1 MTMANTAPTSIIA
14 IKLAEAG
21 AIGQT
26 VYNGP
31 IDKYEF
37 KSYNVKVSYKRLD
50 SILAKFK
57 RHFSFIKVVKEY
69 GSGKTFTLISLGQPE
84 IVFVYHY
91 DTYGKR
97 SHLYV
102 GHKKMTVD
110 DFLALQPDQQDA
122 LLNAKTRPDPWA
134 VWKNQKNLS
143 VVGSAL
149 LAADPAVAREA
160 LVKLYNPVI
169 AYIRTLKIYGAFPSN
184 VADFIAALEQLN
196 DPMGL
201 QLAKDIAI
209 IYKKQTL
216 IDLLQIYRKSRSV
229 DNYLYIK
236 QLVLM
241 LHENGFDW
249 PELATIAKSLVAS
262 IQAINNN

>member
-1 MTMANTAPTSIIA
+1 MAKTAPTSIIA

-21 AIGQT
+21 AIGET

-37 KSYNVKVSYKRLD
+37 KSYNVKVRYKRLD

-69 GSGKTFTLISLGQPE
+69 GSGKTFTLISIGQPE

-91 DTYGKR
+91 DTYSKR
-97 SHLYV
+97 AHLYID
-102 GHKKMTVD
+102 HKKMEVD
-110 DFLALQPDQQDA
+110 NFLALQPDQQDA
-122 LLNAKTRPDPWA
+122 LLANKTQPDPWV

-143 VVGSAL
+143 VLGSAL
-149 LAADPAVAREA
+149 LAADPKVAGA
-160 LVKLYNPVI
+160 AIVKLYNPVI
-169 AYIRTLKIYGAFPSN
+169 AYVKTLKIYGAWPGN
-184 VADFIAALEQLN
+184 VADLIAALKQLN

-201 QLAKDIAI
+201 QLAKDIAV

-216 IDLLQIYRKSRSV
+216 IDLLQMYKKSRSV
-229 DNYLYIK
+229 DNYLYVK

-241 LHENGFDW
+241 LHENGFNW

-262 IQAINNN
+262 IQAITKQ